1 MLSRLWVAATLVAA
15 IGGIFPSNA
24 RSQET
29 RAELLE
35 NQRAEKAKQLAPYEP
50 TKIERWLIY
59 FDRHNPADWLAPHNG
74 FYITYGYTGKP
85 TGSGV
90 GFGGGWRHDV
100 LNRNGRVV
108 FEAGHSL
115 RGYRLVRAD
124 FSLPRL
130 MDERLE
136 IGIEGAHRHHPQE
149 DFYGLG
155 GGSLESDRTSFL
167 YKGPDVQGRAMF
179 TPVRW
184 FNTGVRVGWTDVS
197 IGSGKDKRFPTT
209 EQLFTEATA
218 PGLLED
224 PAFFYN
230 ELVAAIDTRDQRGN
244 ARAGGYYGV
253 VWRRYHDSDL
263 DRYSFD
269 HMDVELQQFFPI
281 FDKKRVIAARLQF
294 LATTADDGQ
303 EVPFYYRPT
312 LGGGKSLRSYADFR
326 FRDRNVLFANI
337 EYRWEAFSNLDMA
350 LFTDLGSVAPR
361 FSDLELATEKA
372 YGIGLRFNTHKTVF
386 MRLDVAGGGREGV
399 RTFLKF
405 SGIF

>member
-1 MLSRLWVAATLVAA
+1 MLFRHWMAATLAA
-15 IGGIFPSNA
+15 AAVVFSSPA
-24 RSQET
+24 HAQET
-29 RAELLE
+29 RAEVLE
-35 NQRAEKAKQLAPYEP
+35 RQRAEKATQLAPYQP
-50 TKIERWLIY
+50 TKIERWLIRL
-59 FDRHNPADWLAPHNG
+59 DKNNPLDWLAPHNG
-74 FYITYGYTGKP
+74 FFVTYGYTGKP
-85 TGSGV
+85 TGSGIGV
-90 GFGGGWRHDV
+90 GGGWRHDV

-108 FEAGHSL
+108 VEAGHTL
-115 RGYRLVRAD
+115 RGYRMVRAD

-136 IGIEGAHRHHPQE
+136 IGIEGSHRQHPQE

-155 GGSLESDRTSFL
+155 GGSLQSDRTSFL
-167 YKGPDVQGRAMF
+167 YKAPEVQGRALF

-209 EQLFTEATA
+209 EQLFTDVSA
-218 PGLLED
+218 PGLLDD

-230 ELVAAIDTRDQRGN
+230 DLLAVIDTRDQPGN

-253 VWRRYHDSDL
+253 TWRQYRDRDL
-263 DRYSFD
+263 DRYSFNN
-269 HMDVELQQFFPI
+269 MDVELQHFFPI
-281 FDKKRVIAARLQF
+281 FDKKRVIAARMQL

-312 LGGGKSLRSYADFR
+312 LGGGKSLRSYSDYR
-326 FRDRNVLFANI
+326 FRERNVLFTNI

-350 LFTDLGSVAPR
+350 LFADFGSVAPR
-361 FSDLELATEKA
+361 FSDLEFATEKA
-372 YGIGLRFNTHKTVF
+372 YGIGLRFNTHKSVLL
-386 MRLDVAGGGREGV
+386 RIDVAAGGREGIQ
-399 RTFLKF
+399 TFLKF